1 MLSFSLEETD
11 TQRFLQRCRLSCR
24 LLARYSMTR
33 LFPREVVMLLQL
45 QLEAVCMLNAV
56 LKERRHLLE
65 VTAKSGNSLNIDRFG
80 PGIATY
86 EP

>member
-1 MLSFSLEETD
+1 
-11 TQRFLQRCRLSCR
+11 
-24 LLARYSMTR
+24 MTR

-80 PGIATY
+80 PGITT
-86 EP
+86 

>member
-1 MLSFSLEETD
+1 
-11 TQRFLQRCRLSCR
+11 
-24 LLARYSMTR
+24 MTR

-80 PGIATY
+80 PGITTY
-86 EP
+86 EPEGQFGLASTWKAGDG